1 MQKISLN
8 TFQDNPRGIFNAV
21 LDTREPVSVTVDSD
35 REIVVLTADEY
46 SSLMETLHLL
56 RFPVNAERLQK
67 GMEQH
72 RKGQRKEVYGKIPE
86 TPVSDTARNLRCGH
100 SLSGFVHTHETPGI

>member
-1 MQKISLN
+1 MQRISLN
-8 TFQDNPRGIFNAV
+8 TFQDNPRDILNTV
-21 LDTREPVSVTVDSD
+21 LDTSEPVSVTVDRD

-56 RFPVNAERLQK
+56 RSPVNAERLQK

-72 RKGQRKEVYGKIPE
+72 RKGQRKAIDV
-86 TPVSDTARNLRCGH
+86 TAYLD
-100 SLSGFVHTHETPGI
+100 